1 MILHPSGDICRCL
14 ETLGFHE
21 VEGEELAIG
30 IACIEAGG
38 GRQTPPH
45 AQAGPPQSSVAPN
58 VTRTQ
63 DEKSW

>member
-1 MILHPSGDICRCL
+1 MHPSGDICRCL

-30 IACIEAGG
+30 IVCIEARGAAKH
-38 GRQTPPH
+38 PPH
-45 AQAGPPQSSVAPN
+45 AQEGPPQSAVAPN
-58 VTRTQ
+58 VTRAQ